1 MATYLMR
8 DERSIDNGVGGMG
21 NNLESMK
28 FFGSRKEVVK
38 RENRCFQYLTKAEK
52 WLAEPEVSH
61 SFRRLTARA
70 GQTSCTSEEL
80 ICRLSPICDGM
91 L

>member
-1 MATYLMR
+1 MFPA
-8 DERSIDNGVGGMG
+8 IDPMQKSG
-21 NNLESMK
+21 LQSLK
-28 FFGSRKEVVK
+28 F
-38 RENRCFQYLTKAEK
+38 L
-52 WLAEPEVSH
+52 

-91 L
+91 LESGALSA